1 MLYQL
6 HPTNSELEA
15 FAMSASATYS
25 GLIAAIVL
33 LILPLW
39 NSSDLNK
46 QEWPPEKHQ
55 KCI

>member
-1 MLYQL
+1 MLAYLKFALFAICRCSEIAMLYQL

-33 LILPLW
+33 LILPL
-39 NSSDLNK
+39 
-46 QEWPPEKHQ
+46 
-55 KCI
+55 